1 MRLTYTDELM
11 ELRHWRSAEGDEP
24 SERLARVV
32 AHLPRAIEEELTPR
46 QRQILHLHFYDGLSV
61 TQIAQQLNVHPST
74 VTRSLQRSARKLQHI
89 LLYTV

>member
-11 ELRHWRSAEGDEP
+11 GLRHWRSAEGDEP
-24 SERLARVV
+24 SEKLARLV

-46 QRQILHLHFYDGLSV
+46 QRQIVHLHFYDGLSV

>member
-32 AHLPRAIEEELTPR
+32 AHLSRAI
-46 QRQILHLHFYDGLSV
+46 
-61 TQIAQQLNVHPST
+61 
-74 VTRSLQRSARKLQHI
+74 
-89 LLYTV
+89 

>member
-24 SERLARVV
+24 SEKLARLV
-32 AHLPRAIEEELTPR
+32 AHLPRAIEEELTAR
-46 QRQILHLHFYDGLSV
+46 QRQIVHLHFYDGLSV
-61 TQIAQQLNVHPST
+61 TQIAQKLGVHPST
-74 VTRSLQRSARKLQHI
+74 VTRSLQRSARKLQHL

>member
-24 SERLARVV
+24 SEKLARLM
-32 AHLPRAIEEELTPR
+32 AHLPRAIEEELTAH
-46 QRQILHLHFYDGLSV
+46 QRQIVHLHFYDGLSV
-61 TQIAQQLNVHPST
+61 TQIAQKLGVRPST

>member
-11 ELRHWRSAEGDEP
+11 GLRHWRSAEGDEP
-24 SERLARVV
+24 SEKLARLA

-46 QRQILHLHFYDGLSV
+46 QRQIVHLHFYDGLSV
-61 TQIAQQLNVHPST
+61 TQIARQLEVHPST

>member
-24 SERLARVV
+24 SEKLARLM
-32 AHLPRAIEEELTPR
+32 AHLPRAIEEELTAR
-46 QRQILHLHFYDGLSV
+46 QRQIVHLHFYDGLSV
-61 TQIAQQLNVHPST
+61 TQIAQKLGVRPST